1 MRKRRELAPPK
12 LPLVSKFI
20 SPRLMLEKFSGKKTP
35 LWTAPMRSKN
45 QKVLSAEE
53 AKTMPSTSV
62 DQEQAMPREGN
73 LRLSTVFGTAKILRS
88 HFAESER

>member
-73 LRLSTVFGTAKILRS
+73 RRLSTVFGTAKILRS

>member
-1 MRKRRELAPPK
+1 
-12 LPLVSKFI
+12 
-20 SPRLMLEKFSGKKTP
+20 MLEKFSGKKTP

-73 LRLSTVFGTAKILRS
+73 RRLSTVFGTAKILRS